1 MSKKELKVLIEEL
14 KNVKMEEMKFS
25 SGTGGIPDYN
35 KELEKDIVDMD
46 EVFQYKTPQNRNASV
61 LMQINNYQSY
71 IGKMNNFNNNRKDK
85 VRLKPLL
92 LNSYLKFFNDYNKTF
107 YLLYNNDKFLGLIDQ
122 NLYNTQINQLLEIEG
137 L

>member
-1 MSKKELKVLIEEL
+1 M
-14 KNVKMEEMKFS
+14 
-25 SGTGGIPDYN
+25 
-35 KELEKDIVDMD
+35 
-46 EVFQYKTPQNRNASV
+46 SV

-85 VRLKPLL
+85 VKLKSLL
-92 LNSYLKFFNDYNKTF
+92 LDDYLKFFNDYNKTF
-107 YLLYNNDKFLGLIDQ
+107 YFLYNNDEFLGLIDQ